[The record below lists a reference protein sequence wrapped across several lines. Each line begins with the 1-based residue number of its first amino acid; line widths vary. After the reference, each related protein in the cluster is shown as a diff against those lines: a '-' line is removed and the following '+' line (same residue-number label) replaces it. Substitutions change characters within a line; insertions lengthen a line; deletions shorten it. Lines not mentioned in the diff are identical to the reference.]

1 MPSIE
6 VLQASRF
13 THTHTHTHIIFTYN
27 IILEEHDLKR
37 FKEDKGVERSS
48 RIYFFFDPVEFSME
62 QRWGKEFLNRS
73 AQKYDRRF
81 IENLTLAILIKRE
94 IKGRREEKKK
104 QK

>member
-13 THTHTHTHIIFTYN
+13 THIHTHIIFTYN

-62 QRWGKEFLNRS
+62 QRWNRKEFLNRS
-73 AQKYDRRF
+73 AQKHDRRF